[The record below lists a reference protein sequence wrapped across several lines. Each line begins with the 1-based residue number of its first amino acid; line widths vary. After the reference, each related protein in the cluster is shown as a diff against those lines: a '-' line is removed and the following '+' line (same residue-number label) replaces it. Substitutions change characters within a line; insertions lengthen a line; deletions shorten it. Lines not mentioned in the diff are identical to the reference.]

1 MNHNASNNSDK
12 TIQDLEGHLGE
23 INALNDFLRQKLTK
37 DQDWAAY
44 AFGGSKARPTL
55 LKGGAEK
62 VARLIG
68 VNQTTFDVSI
78 HEDAGAFSVSVI
90 CRMQSPSGSC
100 QGVGYATAAETKW
113 AKYDTS
119 TKTYTIQPN
128 SFNTV
133 LKIAKKRAYVDCV
146 LTMAGLSGYFTQD
159 LEDMDGATKSI
170 AKTTS
175 AAKPGPKTAGTTKK
189 TAGADVEPV
198 QVVNEDT
205 GEIVSEDGVDGWDGI
220 AGWDD
225 LVSDSTPQEPHCSIC
240 DDSVSEKVRKY
251 STEKFGKILC
261 YKCQQTQKGA

>member
-1 MNHNASNNSDK
+1 MNPNASQNADK
-12 TIQDLEGHLGE
+12 AIITLEGHLGE
-23 INALNDFLRQKLTK
+23 INALNDFLKQKLTK

-44 AFGGSKARPTL
+44 AFGGSKPRPTL

-90 CRMQSPSGSC
+90 CKMQSPSGSC
-100 QGVGYATAAETKW
+100 QGVGYANALESKW
-113 AKYDTS
+113 AKFDTS
-119 TKTYTIQPN
+119 TKAYTIQPN

-159 LEDMDGATKSI
+159 LEDMDGATKS
-170 AKTTS
+170 AARTAPATEPGQKTTR
-175 AAKPGPKTAGTTKK
+175 TTKK
-189 TAGADVEPV
+189 TSGEKIEPV
-198 QVVNEDT
+198 QIIDEDT
-205 GEIVSEDGVDGWDGI
+205 GEITEEDGVTS
-220 AGWDD
+220 WDD

-240 DDSVSEKVRKY
+240 GGAVSEKVEKY
-251 STEKFGKILC
+251 STEKFGRIIC